1 MIYIFD
7 LPVGTPLGQN
17 ENCFDHVQVKAFD
30 VEHGL
35 DITPKE
41 GAVLFQP
48 TGKLGGLQ
56 HGLLRVGD
64 ERDLL
69 SHVEVAKLSEVTT
82 EERLNTKR
90 TWVPKNY
97 CFQNPC

>member
-1 MIYIFD
+1 MTA
-7 LPVGTPLGQN
+7 L
-17 ENCFDHVQVKAFD
+17 D

-35 DITPKE
+35 DGLEITPKK

-64 ERDLL
+64 ERDIL
-69 SHVEVAKLSEVTT
+69 SHVEVAKLSEATT
-82 EERLNTKR
+82 EERLNKS
-90 TWVPKNY
+90 
-97 CFQNPC
+97 CFQYPG